1 MVEEDRFGNGNILA
15 VPSEFYFAASFL
27 FKKKNTCFQGI
38 CNLVK

>member
-27 FKKKNTCFQGI
+27 FKKNIHASKASVI
-38 CNLVK
+38 